1 MFIKAKKLMRLT
13 MDMIW
18 IHNHLTLIVCFTSY
32 KKVGVNRTTEND
44 EWMPLVQGAIELK
57 VCVHSYAKVR
67 LWCSNYGD
75 STIQTGSL
83 TYLPLWK
90 KCN

>member
-1 MFIKAKKLMRLT
+1 

-57 VCVHSYAKVR
+57 VCVHAFICKSKIVMLKLWR
-67 LWCSNYGD
+67 LYYTNRGLD
-75 STIQTGSL
+75 LLTSL
-83 TYLPLWK
+83 K
-90 KCN
+90 KM